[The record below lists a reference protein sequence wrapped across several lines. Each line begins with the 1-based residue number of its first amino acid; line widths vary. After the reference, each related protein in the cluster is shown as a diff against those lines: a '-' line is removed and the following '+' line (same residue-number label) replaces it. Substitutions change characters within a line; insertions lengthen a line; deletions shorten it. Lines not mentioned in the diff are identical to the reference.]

1 MLSNRLY
8 IFDLDGTLLNTLG
21 DLAEACDHVMRTH
34 SHPTHSYQEYCSF
47 VGNGIRRLVEQ
58 ALPSDCREA
67 EYIEKCKQEFV
78 TYYSE
83 HIDLKTLPYEGIT
96 AILEELQNSGAKIA
110 VASNKFHAGTVKLI
124 RKFFPQISF
133 VALYGNMEGMPLK
146 PDPELIEMIIR
157 KAGVDHAHTTMIGDS
172 AVDINTSHNA
182 GIRGIAVS
190 WGFRSRTELEEA
202 HPDHIVDTVE
212 QLRELLMAI

>member
-8 IFDLDGTLLNTLG
+8 IFDLDGTLLNTIG

-34 SHPTHSYQEYCSF
+34 SHPTHTYQEYCSF

-58 ALPSDCREA
+58 ALPEDCRG
-67 EYIEKCKQEFV
+67 EKYLERCKQEFV

-96 AILEELQNSGAKIA
+96 VLLEELQNSGAKIA
-110 VASNKFHAGTVKLI
+110 VASNKFHEGTVKLI
-124 RKFFPQISF
+124 RKFFSHISF
-133 VALYGNMEGMPLK
+133 VDIYGNMEGMPLK
-146 PDPELIEMIIR
+146 PDPKLIEMIIR

-172 AVDINTSHNA
+172 AVDIKTSQNA
-182 GIRGIAVS
+182 GIRSVAVS
-190 WGFRSRTELEEA
+190 WGFRSRAELEQA
-202 HPDHIVDTVE
+202 QPDHIVDTMD
-212 QLRELLMAI
+212 QLRELLMTI